1 MSIATSSKKVTANT
15 DWTLKPLVEEKTK
28 KWYSADEMINAYFKG
43 RKDQKDEGEKIL
55 YEKFEKNLQQAK
67 EITVS
72 FFTLILTGY
81 KIKCSFAKLRA
92 NRITDFDA
100 IIVVKQSDFI
110 SSEFK
115 KIYALARKRK
125 EEVNTDTF
133 QISFTFMPETK
144 NIDENKLL
152 SDGFILRY
160 GGK

>member
-1 MSIATSSKKVTANT
+1 MTTSSKKGVSTNT
-15 DWTLKPLVEEKTK
+15 DWILKPRVEEKTK
-28 KWYSADEMINAYFKG
+28 KWYSADEMIDAYFKG
-43 RKDQKDEGEKIL
+43 RKDQKDESEKIL

-67 EITVS
+67 EITAD
-72 FFTLILTGY
+72 FFALIMAEH
-81 KIKCSFAKLRA
+81 KIKCKFAKLRA

-100 IIVVKQSDFI
+100 IIVVSQSDFI
-110 SSEFK
+110 SDEFK
-115 KIYALARKRK
+115 KIYSLARKKK
-125 EEVNTDTF
+125 EEVNTNTF